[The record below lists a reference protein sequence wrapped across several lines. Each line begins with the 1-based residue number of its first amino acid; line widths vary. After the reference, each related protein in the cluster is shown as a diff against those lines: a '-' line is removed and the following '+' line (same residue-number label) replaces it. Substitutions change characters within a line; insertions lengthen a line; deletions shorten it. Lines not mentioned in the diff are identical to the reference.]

1 LVTAAL
7 ACSTLPKVAPV
18 PSHYVA
24 ETSDT
29 TIARRLDPLLRA
41 RPGLNGVLPLAD

>member
-1 LVTAAL
+1 MIAAL